1 MAATAQGDETDLR
14 GSPQTRTDSPTYA
27 TLRSVTSVRAAVST
41 ALSAGTA
48 SVEVIL
54 RDHRLTGSR
63 STHMATS

>member
-14 GSPQTRTDSPTYA
+14 GSPKARTESPTYA